1 MFKAITPKQFL
12 VFFAAIALFV
22 AASLYAIK
30 IDVPY
35 IHFLPVILIG
45 GFISVKD
52 FSLLFYFLIAA
63 LPLSF
68 EFSVGGSSLSMPTE
82 PLMMALLGVSLV
94 LLIQNRLQQNEEWKH
109 LLVLLIL
116 AHIALLCLNMVLSPN
131 HVLSFKYLLTK
142 LWYYAAF
149 VFIPILILKQE
160 GIYKKLFWLIFIPLM
175 LSVCYTVAR
184 HALKSF
190 GFDEIIDA
198 IFNA

>member
-1 MFKAITPKQFL
+1 MFNAITPKQFFI
-12 VFFAAIALFV
+12 FFVAIALFV

-45 GFISVKD
+45 GFIAVKD

-68 EFSVGGSSLSMPTE
+68 EFSIGGSSLSMPTE

-149 VFIPILILKQE
+149 VFIPILILKIFGWILIQE
-160 GIYKKLFWLIFIPLM
+160 VIQ
-175 LSVCYTVAR
+175 
-184 HALKSF
+184 H
-190 GFDEIIDA
+190 
-198 IFNA
+198 